1 MLDDTSRQQ
10 ISTMIPEVVGLH
22 PHDDRVSAA
31 LVLSTARAAL
41 PVAAEERQNIM
52 ALAILN
58 AEGILAERD
67 GRSPGQ
73 LSDAS
78 RRALMRAPAAERW
91 ARIHLARMGFNSAAL
106 RPSNASKIVAL
117 AVDGVA
123 RACIDDPEERLV
135 ACCATASTPSRRSRR
150 SRPLRRRSSRPSGP
164 SAPHPCAAVA
174 RVRDGSAAS
183 SADRDRLRPSSG
195 PGAASRRAGSWSAAA
210 PARLPARSHVV
221 RVSTSVSSARIWTRA
236 RWAPRQ
242 KCGPCPKARCARAS
256 RLDVES
262 VGSRED
268 LLVTVGRGERHD
280 HLVAGRDRLAGHLR
294 VASSRCGGRS

>member
-1 MLDDTSRQQ
+1 MSRRAPFVPDGVPVLSRGRHRNPRKGACFMEMASFLAGERWSDHPSCTHPVLSTLARCVNDMLDDTSRQQ
-10 ISTMIPEVVGLH
+10 IGTMIPEVVGLH

-41 PVAAEERQNIM
+41 PVAAEERQNVM

-123 RACIDDPEERLV
+123 RACIDDPEQRLI
-135 ACCATASTPSRRSRR
+135 RM
-150 SRPLRRRSSRPSGP
+150 L
-164 SAPHPCAAVA
+164 
-174 RVRDGSAAS
+174 RDGIDTVTAFT
-183 SADRDRLRPSSG
+183 PV
-195 PGAASRRAGSWSAAA
+195 AA
-210 PARLPARSHVV
+210 PAPAVV
-221 RVSTSVSSARIWTRA
+221 EAERPEHTATP
-236 RWAPRQ
+236 APQ
-242 KCGPCPKARCARAS
+242 
-256 RLDVES
+256 
-262 VGSRED
+262 
-268 LLVTVGRGERHD
+268 
-280 HLVAGRDRLAGHLR
+280 
-294 VASSRCGGRS
+294 VASEAAHGLVR